1 MMWWLPNLG
10 GFHGATANGGHVV
23 LTLASSRPQQYAA
36 CMQASIWE
44 DNHQPYSLYGADDA
58 IPVMIFRFRVNLMK
72 AYTSCA

>member
-10 GFHGATANGGHVV
+10 GFHGATANGGRGV

-44 DNHQPYSLYGADDA
+44 DGHQPYSSYCADDA
-58 IPVMIFRFRVNLMK
+58 IAVMTSRFRLNLKK